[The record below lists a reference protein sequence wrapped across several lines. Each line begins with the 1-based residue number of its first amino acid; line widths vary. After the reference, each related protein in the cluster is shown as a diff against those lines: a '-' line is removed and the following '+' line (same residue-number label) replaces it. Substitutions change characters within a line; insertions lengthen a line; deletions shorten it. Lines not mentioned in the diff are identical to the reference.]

1 MSRNWIK
8 LIIFFIL
15 ISKIVSGQAKIL
27 HSPPRNIFSNSP
39 IKIEAVVEGNT
50 AEVERVRI
58 FYRKV
63 GQNAFIEEEMH
74 KYMGVYTCTIPAE
87 YVTIEGVEYLIIAE
101 FADGYMAAFPEVDPY
116 NVPMFLSVKKSNNG
130 TVRKT
135 KPGLTDIQNGIQ
147 GDIIILSP
155 EEGEVIAA
163 EEVVLAFSIFN
174 TPDVALETVRLD
186 LDNISILN
194 QTEISEELIVA
205 RPKKI
210 NPGRHTAK
218 LNMKNKNGDSFKTVV
233 VNFTIVRSIEEAQR
247 VVKYTGRVLVAA
259 GSEQIRGMRQ
269 NINSL
274 RANVSG
280 SYDRLRFNAKTFITS
295 QEDPAKQ
302 PRNRLTAG
310 FKTSVFDLTMGDVN
324 PQFSEFGL
332 RGKRVRGFEA
342 DLKLKYFNTHVV
354 YGQTERATVGEI
366 SNIPDTLAEGLQ
378 YSRTGYVYD
387 RNLLAIRPYFG
398 SGQNFQFGLSFIK
411 SRDDT
416 LSVKREYGGITQ
428 IGDRSIVFSGNKP
441 KDNIV
446 LGTDLLVAFDSKR
459 FVWQTDFAF
468 SYLNRD
474 ISNGPLT
481 LEDLDTFMPED
492 NLKNDTLT
500 LGDWNIALN
509 DIPFDPGDFAR
520 YFIINKNI
528 SPLMPIVPDTNGAI
542 GLKEFLNMP
551 STAYKTSLKLNYFNN
566 YFVIGYQRVG
576 PEFSSL
582 GNPYLR
588 NDVRGFNVSDKIRLF
603 NNKVFITL
611 TYDQKRDNLIRDK
624 STTTITS
631 SFNAGIALCP
641 GTGLPTISLNA
652 MQYGLKNDL
661 GIEDIDTTF
670 NYDPV
675 VVDSL
680 VSIVYKDPRKSNITI
695 RQDFRI
701 SHNVEV
707 GPTRNTINITYANS
721 ERSDRIADRIP
732 GYQFNATSTSMLSF
746 GLNTAFQ
753 SPLKTNVKFTTNT
766 TKSSTARD
774 PYELMTVLL
783 KGHYELF
790 DTKLITE
797 MGWVFTKGSGMIDFT
812 KNNVF
817 MGATYRL
824 LKMHQFSGRFSYTF
838 LNDRLSGDLFN
849 DLSFQFNY
857 TLIF

>member
-1 MSRNWIK
+1 MSRNWIR

-15 ISKIVSGQAKIL
+15 ISEIVFGQAKIL

-39 IKIEAVVEGNT
+39 IKIEAIIEGNT
-50 AEVERVRI
+50 AEVEHVKT
-58 FYRKV
+58 FYRNA
-63 GQNAFIEEEMH
+63 GQNAFIEEEML

-87 YVTIEGVEYLIIAE
+87 YVTVEGVEYLIIAE
-101 FADGYMAAFPEVDPY
+101 LADGYMAAFPEVDPY
-116 NVPMFLSVKKSNNG
+116 NVPMFLSVKKSNS
-130 TVRKT
+130 TAHKT
-135 KPGLTDIQNGIQ
+135 EPRLTDIQDGIQ

-163 EEVVLAFSIFN
+163 EEVVLAFSLFN
-174 TPDVALETVRLD
+174 TPDVALKTVRLD

-194 QTEISEELIVA
+194 QTEISEELIIA
-205 RPKKI
+205 RPKKL

-218 LNMKNKNGDSFKTVV
+218 LNLKNQNGDSFKTVV
-233 VNFTIVRSIEEAQR
+233 VNFTVVRSIEEAR
-247 VVKYTGRVLVAA
+247 RIVKYTGRISAAA
-259 GSEQIRGMRQ
+259 GSEQIRGVRQ

-280 SYDRLRFNAKTFITS
+280 SYDWLRFNAKTVITS
-295 QEDPAKQ
+295 QEVPDRQ
-302 PRNRLTAG
+302 PRNRLTAA
-310 FKTSVFDLTMGDVN
+310 FKTSIFDLTMGDVN

-332 RGKRVRGFEA
+332 RGKRIRGFEA

-354 YGQTERATVGEI
+354 YGQTERAIGGEI
-366 SNIPDTLAEGLQ
+366 SNIPDTLADGLQ

-387 RNLLAIRPYFG
+387 RNLLAVRPYFG
-398 SGQNFQFGLSFIK
+398 SGQNFQFGLSVIK

-428 IGDRSIVFSGNKP
+428 ISDRSIVFGGNKP

-446 LGTDLLVAFDSKR
+446 LGTDLLIAFDSKR
-459 FVWQTDFAF
+459 FVWQSDFAV

-474 ISNGPLT
+474 ISDGPLT
-481 LEDLDTFMPED
+481 LADLDTFMPED
-492 NLKNDTLT
+492 SLKNDTLT

-528 SPLMPIVPDTNGAI
+528 SPWMPIIPDTNGAI
-542 GLKEFLNMP
+542 GLNEFLNMP
-551 STAYKTSLKLNYFNN
+551 STAFKTSLKLNYFNN

-588 NDVRGFNVSDKIRLF
+588 NDVQGFNVSDKIRLF

-611 TYDQKRDNLIRDK
+611 AYDQKRDNLIRDK
-624 STTTITS
+624 NTTTTTS
-631 SFNAGIALCP
+631 SFNAGIVLYP
-641 GTGLPTISLNA
+641 GDGLPTINLNA

-661 GIEDIDTTF
+661 DTEDIDTTF

-680 VSIVYKDPRKSNITI
+680 VSIVYRDQRKSNMTI

-707 GPTRNTINITYANS
+707 GPTQNTINITYANS
-721 ERSDRIADRIP
+721 ERGDRITDQTP
-732 GYQFNATSTSMLSF
+732 GYRFNATSTSMLSF
-746 GLNTAFQ
+746 GLNTTFQ
-753 SPLKTNVKFTTNT
+753 FPLKTNVKFTTNT
-766 TKSSTARD
+766 TESSMASN

-783 KGHYELF
+783 KGRYELF
-790 DTKLITE
+790 DSKLITE
-797 MGWVFTKGSGMIDFT
+797 LGWVFTTGSGMIDFT

-817 MGATYRL
+817 TGATYQL
-824 LKMHQFSGRFSYTF
+824 LKMHQFRWRLSYTL

-849 DLSFQFNY
+849 DLSFQINY

>member
-1 MSRNWIK
+1 MSRNGIR

-15 ISKIVSGQAKIL
+15 ISGIVLGQAKIL
-27 HSPPRNIFSNSP
+27 HSPPRDICLNSP
-39 IKIEAVVEGNT
+39 IKIEAIIEGNT
-50 AEVERVRI
+50 SEVERVRT
-58 FYRKV
+58 FYRQV
-63 GQNAFIEEEMH
+63 GQNAFIEEEML
-74 KYMGVYTCTIPAE
+74 KYMGVYTCIIPAE
-87 YVTIEGVEYLIIAE
+87 YVTVEGVEYLIIAE
-101 FADGYMAAFPEVDPY
+101 LADGYMVAFPEVDPY
-116 NVPMFLSVKKSNNG
+116 NVPMFLSVKKSNG
-130 TVRKT
+130 TTPKIE
-135 KPGLTDIQNGIQ
+135 PGLTDIQDGLQ

-155 EEGEVIAA
+155 EEGESIAA
-163 EEVVLAFSIFN
+163 EEVVLAFSLFN

-194 QTEISEELIVA
+194 RIEISEELIIA
-205 RPKKI
+205 RPKKL

-218 LNMKNKNGDSFKTVV
+218 LNLKNQHGVPFATVV
-233 VNFTIVRSIEEAQR
+233 VNFTVVRSIEEAR
-247 VVKYTGRVLVAA
+247 RIVKYTGRVSADA
-259 GSEQIRGMRQ
+259 GSEQIRGVRQ

-274 RANVSG
+274 RSNVSG
-280 SYDRLRFNAKTFITS
+280 SYDWLRFNAKTFVTS
-295 QEDPAKQ
+295 QEAPDRQ

-310 FKTSVFDLTMGDVN
+310 FKTAMFDLTMGDVN

-366 SNIPDTLAEGLQ
+366 SNIPDTLSDGLQ

-387 RNLLAIRPYFG
+387 RNLLAVRPYLG
-398 SGQNFQFGLSFIK
+398 SGQNFQFGLSVIK
-411 SRDDT
+411 ARDDT

-428 IGDRSIVFSGNKP
+428 IGDKSIIFGGNKP

-492 NLKNDTLT
+492 SLKNDTLT

-509 DIPFDPGDFAR
+509 DVPFDPGDFAR
-520 YFIINKNI
+520 YFIINKNV
-528 SPLMPIVPDTNGAI
+528 SPWAPIIPDTNGVI

-551 STAYKTSLKLNYFNN
+551 STAFKTSLKLNYFNN

-588 NDVRGFNVSDKIRLF
+588 NDVQGFNVSDKIRLF

-611 TYDQKRDNLIRDK
+611 AYDQKKDNLIRDK
-624 STTTITS
+624 NTTTTTS
-631 SFNAGIALCP
+631 SFNAGIALNP
-641 GTGLPTISLNA
+641 GDGLPTINFNT

-661 GIEDIDTTF
+661 DIEDIDTTF

-675 VVDSL
+675 VADSL
-680 VSIVYKDPRKSNITI
+680 VSIFYKDQRKSNMTI

-701 SHNVEV
+701 SHNVAV
-707 GPTRNTINITYANS
+707 GPTQNTINITYANS
-721 ERSDRIADRIP
+721 ERSDRITDRIP
-732 GYQFNATSTSMLSF
+732 EYRFNATSTSMLSF
-746 GLNTAFQ
+746 GLNTTFQ
-753 SPLKTNVKFTTNT
+753 FPLKTNVKFTTNT
-766 TKSSTARD
+766 TKSSMASD

-783 KGHYELF
+783 KGRYELF
-790 DTKLITE
+790 DSKLVTE
-797 MGWVFTKGSGMIDFT
+797 LGWVLTTGSGMIDFT

-817 MGATYRL
+817 TGATYRL
-824 LKMHQFSGRFSYTF
+824 LKMHQFRWRLSYSL

-849 DLSFQFNY
+849 DLSFQINY